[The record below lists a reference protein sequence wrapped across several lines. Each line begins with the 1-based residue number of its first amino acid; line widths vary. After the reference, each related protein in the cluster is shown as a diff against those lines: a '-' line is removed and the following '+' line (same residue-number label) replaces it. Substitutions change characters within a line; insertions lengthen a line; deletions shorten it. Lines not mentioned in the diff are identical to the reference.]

1 MPSHSLSLQEF
12 VVSRNSSEATK
23 AAALPSSVGED
34 RLVVYSHGID
44 VDGARKKKKGDKV
57 SLNPISTQM
66 M

>member
-44 VDGARKKKKGDKV
+44 VDGARKKKKRGQ
-57 SLNPISTQM
+57 S
-66 M
+66 